1 MPGSPLTVHERE
13 QIFVCLTQDR
23 TTSWVA
29 IARLT
34 GRHETTIARE
44 VTIHGGRNHYS
55 IVSAEASAQADRARP
70 KPCRA
75 DDPELKT
82 FAVPLLIAGNSPWA
96 VACLAKQQGIQVCHE
111 TIYKIVDMRA
121 WDTVNPIACLRSRRP
136 RRKQRHSHPKPS
148 AIGLDA
154 PKITERCQAAATRT
168 EHGHWEGD
176 LIIGKGN
183 KSAMITL
190 VERLSGKAHTI
201 VLPDGYTAEIVAT
214 KLSDWVESNPQAH
227 IRTLTW
233 DRGSE
238 MAQWYT
244 LTAQWNLP
252 VYFCAP
258 HSPWQR
264 PVNENFNRQLRWW
277 FPKGTPLNTITQAQ
291 ADHACSILNN
301 QPRRLHAGKS
311 ANERYDQSCTDQ

>member
-13 QIFVCLTQDR
+13 QIFVCLTQDPA
-23 TTSWVA
+23 TSWVA

-34 GRHETTIARE
+34 SRHETTIARE
-44 VTIHGGRNHYS
+44 VSNHGGRSQYS

-96 VACLAKQQGIQVCHE
+96 VACLAKQQNIKVCHE
-111 TIYKIVDMRA
+111 TLYKIVDKRT

-136 RRKQRHSHPKPS
+136 RRKQHHSRPKAS
-148 AIGLDA
+148 AIGVDA
-154 PKITERCQAAATRT
+154 PRITQRCEAATTRT

-176 LIIGKGN
+176 LIIGQGN

-190 VERLSGKAHTI
+190 VERLSGKAETM
-201 VLPDGYTAEIVAT
+201 VLPDGYTADIVAA
-214 KLSDWVESNPQAH
+214 KLSDWIESKPQAH

-238 MAQWYT
+238 MAHWDT
-244 LTAQWNLP
+244 LTTQWALP
-252 VYFCAP
+252 VYFCDP

-277 FPKGTPLNTITQAQ
+277 FPKGTPLNNITQEQ
-291 ADHACSILNN
+291 ADRACTILNN

-311 ANERYDQSCTDQ
+311 ASQRYDQSCTDQ